1 MRSLCVSRNFALAF
15 QTSLGAEKR
24 CGGKGERERNL
35 GRKSGRRC
43 GRTAASTDFRKE
55 IMGGRRARWTEA
67 SPKSDVEG
75 KLLPNYLRFHSCPNW
90 RFELALVIAHLQKM
104 CSPLEV
110 MTLRRRFCVLPR
122 IYPFSLSFN
131 GDARG
136 RRRSV
141 RPRPSVPTSASPSVR
156 PSSSIGRGRG
166 DRRVTAADARIER
179 ERAAS
184 RLISTFSPPPSF
196 PRSTRTWKNSRTT
209 ESRGICTLGKE
220 FTNNGARS
228 RGRAVK
234 EREDGRASER
244 ARAVE
249 EDGLF
254 FATLTSPFLEF
265 LLPSRSASRSARVRP
280 SCPIKC
286 ACCVAGSRLDRGCA
300 RGARLDRRWRDLR
313 LNFSLHHLMHGKYLL
328 RGVCRRTG
336 ASQSIGRNRA
346 LCTNYIFKYIA
357 KLSHKWEYQLAK
369 PSAKRE
375 NAFQVGAARRRGRL
389 RLRRFS
395 SSPSP
400 LRTELMAFYLRGRK
414 EFSRFDGRLNSRIST
429 FLPSLCSARSRSLV
443 CAVYPSVW

>member
-1 MRSLCVSRNFALAF
+1 
-15 QTSLGAEKR
+15 
-24 CGGKGERERNL
+24 
-35 GRKSGRRC
+35 
-43 GRTAASTDFRKE
+43 
-55 IMGGRRARWTEA
+55 MGGRRARWTEA

-179 ERAAS
+179 EGGVAAD
-184 RLISTFSPPPSF
+184 IDFFSSF

-220 FTNNGARS
+220 FTNSGAPRARG
-228 RGRAVK
+228 RGRAKK
-234 EREDGRASER
+234 ERGRPSER

-265 LLPSRSASRSARVRP
+265 LLPSRSASRSVRVRP
-280 SCPIKC
+280 SVLPDK
-286 ACCVAGSRLDRGCA
+286 VR
-300 RGARLDRRWRDLR
+300 
-313 LNFSLHHLMHGKYLL
+313 
-328 RGVCRRTG
+328 V
-336 ASQSIGRNRA
+336 
-346 LCTNYIFKYIA
+346 
-357 KLSHKWEYQLAK
+357 
-369 PSAKRE
+369 
-375 NAFQVGAARRRGRL
+375 
-389 RLRRFS
+389 
-395 SSPSP
+395 
-400 LRTELMAFYLRGRK
+400 LRGRQ
-414 EFSRFDGRLNSRIST
+414 S
-429 FLPSLCSARSRSLV
+429 P
-443 CAVYPSVW
+443 